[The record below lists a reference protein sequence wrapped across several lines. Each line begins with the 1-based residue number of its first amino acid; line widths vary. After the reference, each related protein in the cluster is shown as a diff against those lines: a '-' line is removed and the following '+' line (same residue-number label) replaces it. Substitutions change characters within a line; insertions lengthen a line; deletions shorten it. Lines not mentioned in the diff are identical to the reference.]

1 MGKHLQRE
9 IQNLMRRLIILSS
22 RVEESIEMAVKS
34 LEKRDEQMAKTVI
47 KMDEEIDQTEIDI
60 EEECLKILAL
70 YQPVAIDLRYIIAAL
85 KINNDLERIGDLAVD
100 IAEYALILIEN
111 PRPIK
116 YFNFD
121 FMFENV
127 QNMLQKSLDSLVH
140 LDSDKALEVLKADDK
155 VDKIDKQ
162 ICKAVLLEIKRD
174 HENAEFLIQNIHISR
189 RLERVAD
196 LATNIAEDLIY
207 LTKGEIIR
215 HGRSIDQNK

>member
-9 IQNLMRRLIILSS
+9 IQNLMRRLLILSS

>member
-34 LEKRDEQMAKTVI
+34 LEKRDEEMAKTVI
-47 KMDEEIDQTEIDI
+47 EMDEEIDQTEIDI

-70 YQPVAIDLRYIIAAL
+70 HQPVAIDLRYIIAAL

-100 IAEYALILIEN
+100 IAEYALILIDN

-116 YFNFD
+116 YFNFN

-127 QNMLQKSLDSLVH
+127 QNMLQNSLDSLVH

-207 LTKGEIIR
+207 LTKGEIVR
-215 HGRSIDQNK
+215 HGKSTDQNK

>member
-127 QNMLQKSLDSLVH
+127 QNMLQNSLDSLVH

-207 LTKGEIIR
+207 LTKGEIVR

>member
-22 RVEESIEMAVKS
+22 RVEKSIEMAVKS
-34 LEKRDEQMAKTVI
+34 LEKRDEEMAKTVI
-47 KMDEEIDQTEIDI
+47 KMDEETDQTEIDI

-155 VDKIDKQ
+155 VDEIDKQ
-162 ICKAVLLEIKRD
+162 ICKAVLLEIKKD
-174 HENAEFLIQNIHISR
+174 NENAEFLIQNIHISR

-207 LTKGEIIR
+207 LTKGEIVR
-215 HGRSIDQNK
+215 HGRSTDQN

>member
-127 QNMLQKSLDSLVH
+127 QNMLQNSLDSLVH